1 MKTINL
7 ENNLNVDLFSKL
19 NTFTLNAFF
28 SKMLSTSAVTK
39 DCPVIIGGNCP
50 TNIISFN
57 YLRKLSII
65 DAHNSGVTDLDN

>member
-1 MKTINL
+1 
-7 ENNLNVDLFSKL
+7 
-19 NTFTLNAFF
+19 
-28 SKMLSTSAVTK
+28 MLSTSAVTK